1 MNHQSKEIS
10 RYQDGVRQVLSPQIA
25 TALGLPDANTITIGV
40 AQYVA
45 IPQGK
50 DYVPNGSF
58 LQDNFTGQMVQYS
71 DGIFRSVSQQVAG
84 ILKLQQSQIIKIT
97 DEQYRNL
104 IKPSQYYP
112 DGIFIENLSTGD
124 ISYYS
129 GGQLHWLSPAVV
141 ATVKP
146 PLSNTVIETAANY
159 SVIPRGSD
167 YTPPAST

>member
-1 MNHQSKEIS
+1 
-10 RYQDGVRQVLSPQIA
+10 VLSPQIA
-25 TALGLPDANTITIGV
+25 TALGLSAANTTTIGV

-58 LQDNFTGQMVQYS
+58 LQDSFTGQMVQYS
-71 DGIFRSVSQQVAG
+71 DGTFRQVSQQVAG
-84 ILKLQQSQIIKIT
+84 ILKLSQSQIIKIS
-97 DEQYRNL
+97 DAQYTNL
-104 IKPSQYYP
+104 IKPGPYYP

-129 GGQLHWLSPAVV
+129 GGQLHWLSPDV
-141 ATVKP
+141 AAAVKP

-167 YTPPAST
+167 YTPPTST